1 VSRVGRL
8 VVFLAMALL
17 VLGLALALVS
27 FVTGGSVSRILSTTD
42 VADYTKYVSQEQLD
56 TWLSMLRS
64 ALRLG

>member
-1 VSRVGRL
+1 MSRVGRL